1 MSTRGIYGL
10 SGSGIDVDS
19 MVKVGMMTKQS
30 QYDKMYKQEVK
41 NEWLKEAYS
50 DLYGDLNT
58 FNTTT
63 LSSYKMSSKTS
74 PMLASSSASTVAT
87 ATANADAASMSHTVN
102 VSALASNAYL
112 LTGEE
117 KLTRANTSDSA
128 KTSIYLKDMLFTEA
142 QQTDLRNKLNADS
155 TLGTQTL
162 VSFNIAD
169 GTGANAT
176 SETIS
181 FTYNDIFS
189 SGQTLNDLVSKIN
202 ASGVNIKASFDNTND
217 AFSLYQKTGGEAN
230 KIILSV
236 ANDGSDASANGKTL
250 LGNLNLHSVT
260 NTTDANGNRT
270 STLSASEINLD
281 AVTTGTSEVGG
292 TQASYTSAT
301 KTTSDALLSTLFKA
315 QDGSKS
321 ATFAVNGKTVTID
334 DVTTKKVSDLIDAIN
349 GSGAGVTASL
359 ASDGQLTV
367 ASNDNTAK
375 VTFGV
380 SSSATDAASANGR
393 SLLNGLNFVS
403 GKELTADTHGAST
416 AGTSATATIDGKK
429 YTSDTGKVTVG
440 GVTYTL
446 NAMGAATV
454 SVSQDTDTLV
464 KNVQSFVD
472 DYNKMIDAL
481 NTKYYEKQ
489 YSDYGVLTKSQESA
503 MTADQ
508 ITKWNEKAKSG
519 LLYHD
524 QTLGK
529 VISSMRQALY
539 TPVDSVTSN
548 YNTMMSIGITSSTDQ
563 GHIRLD
569 TDKLK
574 KALAADPDCVR
585 QLFASSGDVTTTDAD
600 GKTKT
605 TTDYNKEGV
614 LNRISDALHTNL
626 KTMKSYAG
634 SSMETADGSTLGTLI
649 ENLKT
654 KMSDFKTQMDAFE
667 NALYDKYDAMETAIQ
682 RLSMQLG
689 YITGGN

>member
-50 DLYGDLNT
+50 DLYSDLNT

-112 LTGEE
+112 LTKDGI
-117 KLTRANTSDSA
+117 TRSNTTAS
-128 KTSIYLKDMLFTEA
+128 TSIYLKDVLFTADE
-142 QQTDLRNKLNADS
+142 QTVLQNSSANGSDTLLSFTISDGSGDS
-155 TLGTQTL
+155 AKT
-162 VSFNIAD
+162 A
-169 GTGANAT
+169 
-176 SETIS
+176 TIS
-181 FTYNDIFS
+181 FTYDDVFS
-189 SGQTLNDLVSKIN
+189 SNQTFNDLVSKIN
-202 ASGVNIKASFDNTND
+202 ASGVNIQASFDNTNN
-217 AFSLYQKTGGEAN
+217 AFSLYQKTGGTAN
-230 KIILSV
+230 QINLSV
-236 ANDGSDASANGKTL
+236 ATDGSDSAKNGAALINKL
-250 LGNLNLHSVT
+250 DLHSVT
-260 NTTDANGNRT
+260 SSTDSSGNIT
-270 STLSASEINLD
+270 SSLSTD
-281 AVTTGTSEVGG
+281 AVTLSTDTTKGT
-292 TQASYTSAT
+292 ASYS
-301 KTTSDALLSTLFKA
+301 
-315 QDGSKS
+315 
-321 ATFAVNGKTVTID
+321 
-334 DVTTKKVSDLIDAIN
+334 
-349 GSGAGVTASL
+349 
-359 ASDGQLTV
+359 
-367 ASNDNTAK
+367 
-375 VTFGV
+375 
-380 SSSATDAASANGR
+380 
-393 SLLNGLNFVS
+393 VS
-403 GKELTADTHGAST
+403 GK
-416 AGTSATATIDGKK
+416 SAQATIDGKS
-429 YTSDTGKVTVG
+429 YESDNGKVTVG

-446 NAMGAATV
+446 SAIGSTTV

-529 VISSMRQALY
+529 IISSMREALY
-539 TPVDSVTSN
+539 TPVDSVDSN

-563 GHIRLD
+563 GHITLD

-585 QLFASSGDVTTTDAD
+585 QLFASSGDVTTTNAD
-600 GKTKT
+600 GTTTT
-605 TTDYNKEGV
+605 TTDYDKEGV

-634 SSMETADGSTLGTLI
+634 SSTETSDGSTLGTLI

-682 RLSMQLG
+682 QLSTQLG

>member
-236 ANDGSDASANGKTL
+236 ANDGSAASTNGKTL

-270 STLSASEINLD
+270 STLSSSEINLD

-292 TQASYTSAT
+292 AQTSYTSAT
-301 KTTSDALLSTLFKA
+301 KTTRDALLSTLFKA

-321 ATFAVNGKTVTID
+321 AAFTVNGKTVTID

-349 GSGAGVTASL
+349 GSGAGVTATL
-359 ASDGQLTV
+359 APDGQLTV

-403 GKELTADTHGAST
+403 GKELTADTYGAST
-416 AGTSATATIDGKK
+416 EGTSATATIDGKK

-446 NAMGAATV
+446 NAMGATTV

-529 VISSMRQALY
+529 IISSMRQALY

-574 KALAADPDCVR
+574 KALADDPDCVR

-600 GKTKT
+600 GTTKT